1 MIMSRTPSRRIEQVD
16 LPIIPTIAQL
26 VRDHPGTISLG
37 QGVVNYGPPPEAL
50 AAIGP
55 MSVDPMLQKYQAVGG
70 IPSLVSALREKLA
83 RDNGIDTSGLEVMVT
98 AGSNMAFLNALIAV
112 ADPGDEVIL
121 PRPYYFNQE
130 MAIRMVGC
138 VPVFVDT
145 TADFQLDVAA
155 MAAAIGARTR
165 AIVTVS
171 PNNPTGA
178 VYPEADL
185 RAVNTLCGERGLW
198 HFSDEAYE
206 WFTHDGAVHFSPASI
221 PGAADHT
228 LSFFS
233 FSKTYGMASWR
244 IGYVVYPARLADA
257 MNKAQDTN
265 LICAPVVSQ
274 VVAAE
279 AVRLGRAMVQPH
291 LDRLSRV
298 RTHVH
303 EALRELG
310 DLVEF
315 PSTRGAFYV
324 LMKLPGVDDALEFNR
339 TMVRE
344 HRVATIPGFAFGL
357 TDVRSAN
364 WQRLS
369 YGALDEAT
377 VREGVARFVR
387 AVRDWYGRGR

>member
-1 MIMSRTPSRRIEQVD
+1 MRPTHSRRIEQVD
-16 LPIIPTIAQL
+16 LPIIPTIAHL
-26 VRDHPGTISLG
+26 VREHPGTISLG

-55 MSVDPMLQKYQAVGG
+55 MSADPALQKYQAVGG
-70 IPSLVSALREKLA
+70 IAPLVAALRDKLA
-83 RDNGIDTSGLEVMVT
+83 RDNGIDTSQSEVMVT

-112 ADPGDEVIL
+112 TDPGDEVIL

-145 TADFQLDVAA
+145 TADFQLDVPAL
-155 MAAAIGARTR
+155 AAAIGPRTR

-185 RAVNTLCGERGLW
+185 RAVNALCRDRGLW

-206 WFTHDGAVHFSPASI
+206 WFVHDGATHFSPASV

-233 FSKTYGMASWR
+233 FSKTFGMASWR
-244 IGYVVYPARLADA
+244 VGYVVYPARLAEA
-257 MNKAQDTN
+257 MNKVQDTN

-279 AVRLGRAMVQPH
+279 AVKLGRAPVQPH

-303 EALRELG
+303 EALRDLG
-310 DLVEF
+310 ELVEF
-315 PSTRGAFYV
+315 PATRGAFYV
-324 LMKLPGVDDALEFNR
+324 LMKLPGVDDALAFNR
-339 TMVRE
+339 AMVRD

-357 TDVRSAN
+357 TDVKAAN

-369 YGALDEAT
+369 YGALDEAS
-377 VREGVARFVR
+377 VREGVSRFVR
-387 AVRDWYGRGR
+387 AVRAWYGRG

>member
-1 MIMSRTPSRRIEQVD
+1 MPMSPSRRIEQVD

-37 QGVVNYGPPPEAL
+37 QGVVNYGPPAQAL

-55 MSVDPMLQKYQAVGG
+55 MTSDPVLQKYQAVSGL
-70 IPSLVSALREKLA
+70 PALVAALRDKLA
-83 RDNGIDTSGLEVMVT
+83 RDNGIGAGGTEVMVT
-98 AGSNMAFLNALIAV
+98 AGSNMAFLNAVIAV
-112 ADPGDEVIL
+112 ADPGDEIVL

-145 TADFQLDVAA
+145 TADFQLDVP
-155 MAAAIGARTR
+155 AIARAVGPRTR
-165 AIVTVS
+165 AVVTVS

-178 VYPEADL
+178 VYAEADL
-185 RAVNTLCGERGLW
+185 RAVNALCRERGLW

-206 WFTHDGAVHFSPASI
+206 WFVHDGATHFSPGSI
-221 PGAADHT
+221 PGAEAHT

-233 FSKTYGMASWR
+233 FSKTFGMASWR
-244 IGYVVYPARLADA
+244 VGYVVYPSVLAEA
-257 MNKAQDTN
+257 MNKVQDTN

-279 AVRLGRAMVQPH
+279 AVKLGRPLVAPH
-291 LDRLSRV
+291 LERLSTV
-298 RTHVH
+298 RCHVH
-303 EALRELG
+303 AALRELG
-310 DLVEF
+310 ELVEF
-315 PSTRGAFYV
+315 PATRGAFYV

-344 HRVATIPGFAFGL
+344 HHVTTIPGFAFGL
-357 TDVRSAN
+357 TDTKAAN

-377 VREGVARFVR
+377 VREGVSRFVR
-387 AVRDWYGRGR
+387 AVRGWYGRN

>member
-1 MIMSRTPSRRIEQVD
+1 MPLSASRRIEQVD

-37 QGVVNYGPPPEAL
+37 QGVVNYGPPAQAL

-55 MSVDPMLQKYQAVGG
+55 MTADAALQKYQAVSGL
-70 IPSLVSALREKLA
+70 PALVAALRDKLA
-83 RDNGIDTSGLEVMVT
+83 RDNGIPAGGTEVMVT
-98 AGSNMAFLNALIAV
+98 AGSNMAFLNAVIAV
-112 ADPGDEVIL
+112 ADEGDEIVL

-145 TADFQLDVAA
+145 TADFQLDVPAIA
-155 MAAAIGARTR
+155 RAIGPRTR
-165 AIVTVS
+165 AVVTVS

-178 VYPEADL
+178 VYAEADL
-185 RAVNTLCGERGLW
+185 RAVNALCRERGLW

-206 WFTHDGAVHFSPASI
+206 WFVHDGATHFSPGSI
-221 PGAADHT
+221 PGAAAHT

-233 FSKTYGMASWR
+233 FSKTFGMASWR
-244 IGYVVYPARLADA
+244 VGYVVHPSALAEA
-257 MNKAQDTN
+257 MNKVQDTN

-279 AVRLGRAMVQPH
+279 AVRLGRAQVAPH
-291 LDRLSRV
+291 LERLSAV
-298 RTHVH
+298 RGHVH
-303 EALRELG
+303 AALRELG

-315 PSTRGAFYV
+315 PATRGAFYV

-357 TDVRSAN
+357 TDTKAAN

-377 VREGVARFVR
+377 VREGVSRFVR
-387 AVRDWYGRGR
+387 AVRGWYDRRG

>member
-1 MIMSRTPSRRIEQVD
+1 MDRTPSRRIEQVD

-37 QGVVNYGPPPEAL
+37 QGVVNYGPPAEAL

-55 MSVDPMLQKYQAVGG
+55 MSVDPVLQKYQAVIGM
-70 IPSLVSALREKLA
+70 PSLTGALREKLA
-83 RDNGIDTSGLEVMVT
+83 RDNGIDTSGAEVMVT
-98 AGSNMAFLNALIAV
+98 AGSNMAFLNAVIAV
-112 ADPGDEVIL
+112 ADEGDEIIL

-145 TADFQLDVAA
+145 TADFQLDVPAI
-155 MAAAIGARTR
+155 AAAIGPRTR

-178 VYPEADL
+178 VYAEADL
-185 RAVNTLCGERGLW
+185 RAVNALCRDRGLW

-206 WFTHDGAVHFSPASI
+206 WFVHDGATHFSPASI
-221 PGAADHT
+221 PGEGAHT

-233 FSKTYGMASWR
+233 FSKTFGMASWR
-244 IGYVVYPARLADA
+244 IGYVVYPASLSEA
-257 MNKAQDTN
+257 MNKVQDTN

-274 VVAAE
+274 VVAAQ
-279 AVRLGRAMVQPH
+279 AVRLGRPAVQPH
-291 LDRLSRV
+291 LERLSRV
-298 RTHVH
+298 RGHVH
-303 EALRELG
+303 AALRELG

-315 PSTRGAFYV
+315 PATRGAFYV

-339 TMVRE
+339 VMVRD

-357 TDVRSAN
+357 TDTKAAN

-377 VREGVARFVR
+377 VREGVSRFVR
-387 AVRDWYGRGR
+387 AVRAWYGRG